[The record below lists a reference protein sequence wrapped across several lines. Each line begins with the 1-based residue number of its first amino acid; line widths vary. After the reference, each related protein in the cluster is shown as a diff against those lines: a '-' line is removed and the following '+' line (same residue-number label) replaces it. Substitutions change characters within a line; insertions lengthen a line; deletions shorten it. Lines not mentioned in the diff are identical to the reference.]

1 MALRKF
7 SKYMKIMTV
16 LIIISAVL
24 SASYAGYT
32 YLTAYFHN
40 RKQVLF
46 TLDGEKVYK
55 EDYEKEVKSLNANI
69 EELYKNNG
77 LDVNKGY
84 NKISNKVVNEM
95 ALASVINNTMVKVLS
110 HDLKIE
116 VSTVD
121 VNAKLTE
128 IENKYGGKET
138 LALMLAQKGSTIKDL
153 KADIKDSLIYQK
165 TIDKF
170 KQKIKPTDKQL
181 QDMYNRFKYT
191 EYASR
196 QFDEVKGQVED
207 MYYKQN
213 LDFLINSNMEQLFSK
228 SKISTKNKEII
239 DLFNDLKKVEIEVAD
254 VKVIRK
260 DMLSFY
266 ASQAIQNPKGYYDG
280 IEQFVNEQRKTEIQ
294 KLVDKEKIANSKG
307 VKGLDGLTPINRI
320 QSALQ
325 NYYYYLVDTY
335 KPSDAEMKAWFD
347 KNKSRYDTKNTIS
360 GEILGITYKSS
371 EKDDKETEKRAKEVL
386 KTLNKNNF
394 AAKAKELSSDPG
406 SKANGGELGWL
417 NVSQLVPEFQVVRD
431 TPKGS
436 IIGPVKTMYGYHL
449 IFVED
454 KDKDDPNK
462 AKLKHILL
470 KPVAS
475 NETKNE
481 AKKEVINVENDL
493 KSGKITWEKITTDKT
508 NKYKKY
514 DIREQFTLLER
525 NSALPKVG
533 YSKELMDELFS
544 KKVGDIVEK
553 DLNDSYVIIQKTQ
566 EIPFKAATFEEFK
579 DRVRVEMAFDFAN
592 KQLNMTETQ

>member
-84 NKISNKVVNEM
+84 NKIPNKVVNEM

-335 KPSDAEMKAWFD
+335 KPSDSEMKAWFD

-470 KPVAS
+470 KPVVS
-475 NETKNE
+475 DETKNE

>member
-84 NKISNKVVNEM
+84 NKIPNKVVNEM

-307 VKGLDGLTPINRI
+307 VKGLDGLIPINRI

-335 KPSDAEMKAWFD
+335 KPSDSEMKAWFD

-470 KPVAS
+470 KPVVS
-475 NETKNE
+475 DETKNE

>member
-1 MALRKF
+1 
-7 SKYMKIMTV
+7 
-16 LIIISAVL
+16 
-24 SASYAGYT
+24 
-32 YLTAYFHN
+32 
-40 RKQVLF
+40 
-46 TLDGEKVYK
+46 
-55 EDYEKEVKSLNANI
+55 
-69 EELYKNNG
+69 
-77 LDVNKGY
+77 
-84 NKISNKVVNEM
+84 
-95 ALASVINNTMVKVLS
+95 
-110 HDLKIE
+110 
-116 VSTVD
+116 
-121 VNAKLTE
+121 
-128 IENKYGGKET
+128 
-138 LALMLAQKGSTIKDL
+138 
-153 KADIKDSLIYQK
+153 
-165 TIDKF
+165 
-170 KQKIKPTDKQL
+170 
-181 QDMYNRFKYT
+181 MYNRFKYT

-470 KPVAS
+470 KPVVS
-475 NETKNE
+475 DETKNE
-481 AKKEVINVENDL
+481 AKK
-493 KSGKITWEKITTDKT
+493 
-508 NKYKKY
+508 KK
-514 DIREQFTLLER
+514 
-525 NSALPKVG
+525 
-533 YSKELMDELFS
+533 
-544 KKVGDIVEK
+544 
-553 DLNDSYVIIQKTQ
+553 
-566 EIPFKAATFEEFK
+566 
-579 DRVRVEMAFDFAN
+579 
-592 KQLNMTETQ
+592 

>member
-84 NKISNKVVNEM
+84 NKIPNKVVNEM

-294 KLVDKEKIANSKG
+294 KLVDKEKIANSKS

-470 KPVAS
+470 KPVVS
-475 NETKNE
+475 DETKNE

>member
-84 NKISNKVVNEM
+84 NKIPNKVVNEM

-138 LALMLAQKGSTIKDL
+138 LALMLAQKGST
-153 KADIKDSLIYQK
+153 IKDSLIYQK

-213 LDFLINSNMEQLFSK
+213 LDFLINSNMEQLFNK

-239 DLFNDLKKVEIEVAD
+239 DLFNDLK
-254 VKVIRK
+254 
-260 DMLSFY
+260 
-266 ASQAIQNPKGYYDG
+266 
-280 IEQFVNEQRKTEIQ
+280 
-294 KLVDKEKIANSKG
+294 
-307 VKGLDGLTPINRI
+307 
-320 QSALQ
+320 
-325 NYYYYLVDTY
+325 
-335 KPSDAEMKAWFD
+335 
-347 KNKSRYDTKNTIS
+347 
-360 GEILGITYKSS
+360 
-371 EKDDKETEKRAKEVL
+371 
-386 KTLNKNNF
+386 
-394 AAKAKELSSDPG
+394 
-406 SKANGGELGWL
+406 
-417 NVSQLVPEFQVVRD
+417 
-431 TPKGS
+431 
-436 IIGPVKTMYGYHL
+436 
-449 IFVED
+449 
-454 KDKDDPNK
+454 
-462 AKLKHILL
+462 
-470 KPVAS
+470 
-475 NETKNE
+475 
-481 AKKEVINVENDL
+481 
-493 KSGKITWEKITTDKT
+493 
-508 NKYKKY
+508 
-514 DIREQFTLLER
+514 
-525 NSALPKVG
+525 
-533 YSKELMDELFS
+533 
-544 KKVGDIVEK
+544 
-553 DLNDSYVIIQKTQ
+553 
-566 EIPFKAATFEEFK
+566 
-579 DRVRVEMAFDFAN
+579 
-592 KQLNMTETQ
+592 

>member
-84 NKISNKVVNEM
+84 NKIPNKVVNEM

-213 LDFLINSNMEQLFSK
+213 LDFLINSNMEQLFNK

-335 KPSDAEMKAWFD
+335 KPSDAEMKAWFE

-454 KDKDDPNK
+454 KDKDC
-462 AKLKHILL
+462 LL
-470 KPVAS
+470 YTSPS
-475 NETKNE
+475 P
-481 AKKEVINVENDL
+481 
-493 KSGKITWEKITTDKT
+493 
-508 NKYKKY
+508 
-514 DIREQFTLLER
+514 R
-525 NSALPKVG
+525 
-533 YSKELMDELFS
+533 
-544 KKVGDIVEK
+544 
-553 DLNDSYVIIQKTQ
+553 DS
-566 EIPFKAATFEEFK
+566 
-579 DRVRVEMAFDFAN
+579 
-592 KQLNMTETQ
+592 

>member
-84 NKISNKVVNEM
+84 NKIPNKVVNEM

-335 KPSDAEMKAWFD
+335 KPSDAEMKAWFE

-417 NVSQLVPEFQVVRD
+417 NVSQLVPEFQVVID

-470 KPVAS
+470 KPVVS
-475 NETKNE
+475 DETKNE